1 MVMPTQY
8 ADAATAE
15 PHVAQK
21 VIPPLVRR
29 TLPPTHAISVVALDE
44 DDERISIGRGI
55 VLAVLIS
62 IPLWALLGIV
72 VFL

>member
-1 MVMPTQY
+1 MSTQY
-8 ADAATAE
+8 ADAAAVE

-21 VIPPLVRR
+21 VVPPLVRR
-29 TLPPTHAISVVALDE
+29 TLPSKQSISVVSLDE
-44 DDERISIGRGI
+44 DDERVSIGRGI

-72 VFL
+72 AFL